1 MNAVVAEPQR
11 WPLRRWLSALVIVG
25 AGQLIFIFWLGDYSA
40 PKPRGAALAPVIEVS
55 GQSSWELL
63 ALNDPTLFA
72 LPHRQG
78 FAGAAWMA
86 ASRPPEPPAD
96 RPEEPF
102 WLPLSTR
109 GLGQD
114 VSHFLGQRA
123 TNPPLPLLEPRPA
136 FVRPPLPP
144 GPAVQSR
151 SSVRFEGA
159 LAARALLNNTAE
171 LPAWPNEELL
181 TNTVVALAITAGGD
195 PFSATL
201 LSSSGSKEADQRAL
215 REAHAIRFQAA
226 EDLAPGQPGN
236 IVSNLAWGK
245 MIFEWRTVPAQTT
258 NVPPAAANR

>member
-1 MNAVVAEPQR
+1 MNAAVAQGER
-11 WPLRRWLSALVIVG
+11 WPLRRWLAALGLVG

-40 PKPRGAALAPVIEVS
+40 PKPRSPALAPVIEVP
-55 GQSSWELL
+55 GQASLELL

-78 FAGAAWMA
+78 FAGVAWMA

-96 RPEEPF
+96 LADEPF

-114 VSHFLGQRA
+114 FSHFLGQRA

-136 FVRPPLPP
+136 FVIPSLPP
-144 GPAVQSR
+144 APALPTR
-151 SSVRFEGA
+151 SSLRFEGA
-159 LAARALLNNTAE
+159 LASRALLNTAE
-171 LPAWPNEELL
+171 LPAWPNDELL
-181 TNTVVALAITAGGD
+181 TNTVVALAITAEGD

-201 LSSSGSKEADQRAL
+201 LSSSGSREADQLAL
-215 REAHAIRFQAA
+215 RQAHAARFQAA
-226 EDLAPGQPGN
+226 DDLGSGQPGN

-245 MIFEWRTVPAQTT
+245 MIFEWRTVPALAT
-258 NVPPAAANR
+258 NVPPATTDR